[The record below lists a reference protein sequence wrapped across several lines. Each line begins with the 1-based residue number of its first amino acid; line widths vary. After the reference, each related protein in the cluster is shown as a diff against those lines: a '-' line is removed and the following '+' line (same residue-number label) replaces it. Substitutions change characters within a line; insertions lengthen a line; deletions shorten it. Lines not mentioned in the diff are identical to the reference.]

1 MRIPFAVFRVL
12 AAALIVAAIVAQL
25 QRSYGNWIAAG
36 VTDVSFQFVN
46 FFSFF
51 TIEAN
56 ALSIAVLLIGAIY
69 AFARKPDSVW
79 FNVFRG
85 SVATYMITTG
95 VVYNLL
101 LRNVELPQGTTV
113 AWSNEVLHVV
123 APLVLLID
131 WLFAPGRLAMASK
144 AVWVIISFPLV
155 WGVYTLIRG
164 PFAFDEILQRN
175 WYPYP
180 FLNPD
185 TSANGYLS
193 VAFYMI
199 LIALVVGA
207 AGAGVISL
215 SRRRVPFSTASSAV
229 FSAASN

>member
-25 QRSYGNWIAAG
+25 QRSYANWTADG
-36 VTDVSFQFVN
+36 VTDLGFQFVN

-51 TIEAN
+51 TIESN
-56 ALSIAVLLIGAIY
+56 VFSVAVLLIGAAY
-69 AFARKPDSVW
+69 AAARKLDSVW
-79 FNVFRG
+79 FNVLRG
-85 SVATYMITTG
+85 TVATYMITTG

-101 LRNVELPQGTTV
+101 LRGVELPQGTTV

-123 APLVLLID
+123 APIVLLID
-131 WLFAPGRLAMASK
+131 WLFAPGRRAMATK
-144 AVWVIISFPLV
+144 TLWIIVSFPLI

-164 PFAFDEILQRN
+164 PFAFDERLGRN

-180 FLNPD
+180 FMNPE

-193 VAFYMI
+193 VAFFMI
-199 LIALVVGA
+199 LIAVVIGA
-207 AGAGVISL
+207 AGAGVIWL
-215 SRRRVPFSTASSAV
+215 SRKPLPLATESASS
-229 FSAASN
+229 

>member
-25 QRSYGNWIAAG
+25 QRSYANWTADQVQDIG
-36 VTDVSFQFVN
+36 FQFVN

-51 TIEAN
+51 TIESN
-56 ALSIAVLLIGAIY
+56 VLSIIVLLIGALY
-69 AFARKPDSVW
+69 ALTKRPDSVW

-113 AWSNEVLHVV
+113 AWSNEILHVV
-123 APLVLLID
+123 APIVLLID
-131 WLFAPGRLAMASK
+131 WLFAPSRLAMASK
-144 AVWVIISFPLV
+144 AIWVIISFPLV

-164 PFAFDEILQRN
+164 PLAFDERLERN

-180 FLNPD
+180 FMNPE

-199 LIALVVGA
+199 LIAVVVGA
-207 AGAGVISL
+207 VGAGVIWL
-215 SRRRVPFSTASSAV
+215 SRRPVLLSKKA
-229 FSAASN
+229 

>member
-1 MRIPFAVFRVL
+1 MRIPFAVFRVA

-25 QRSYGNWIAAG
+25 QRSYSNWTSEG
-36 VTDVSFQFVN
+36 VVDIGFQFVN

-51 TIEAN
+51 TIESN
-56 ALSIAVLLIGAIY
+56 VFSVVVLLIGAY
-69 AFARKPDSVW
+69 FAFANKRDAVW
-79 FNVFRG
+79 FNVARG
-85 SVATYMITTG
+85 AVATYMITTG

-123 APLVLLID
+123 APIVLLID
-131 WLFAPGRLAMASK
+131 WLFAPGRRPVDWK
-144 AVWVIISFPLV
+144 AIWIIVSFPLV
-155 WGVYTLIRG
+155 WGVYTLLRG
-164 PFAFDEILQRN
+164 PVALDERLGRN

-180 FLNPD
+180 FMNPE

-199 LIALVVGA
+199 LIAVVIGA
-207 AGAGVISL
+207 AGAGVIAI
-215 SRRRVPFSTASSAV
+215 SRKWGAHRGR
-229 FSAASN
+229 

>member
-25 QRSYGNWIAAG
+25 QRSYANWTADR
-36 VTDVSFQFVN
+36 VTDLGFQFVN

-51 TIEAN
+51 TIESN
-56 ALSIAVLLIGAIY
+56 VFSVAVLLIGAAY
-69 AFARKPDSVW
+69 AAARKPDSVW
-79 FNVFRG
+79 FNVLRG
-85 SVATYMITTG
+85 TVATYMITTG

-101 LRNVELPQGTTV
+101 LRGVELPQGTTV

-123 APLVLLID
+123 APIVLLID
-131 WLFAPGRLAMASK
+131 WLFAPGRRAMATK
-144 AVWVIISFPLV
+144 TLWIIVSFPLI

-164 PFAFDEILQRN
+164 PFAFDERLGRN

-180 FLNPD
+180 FMNPE

-193 VAFYMI
+193 VAFFMI
-199 LIALVVGA
+199 LIALVIGV
-207 AGAGVISL
+207 AGAGVIWL
-215 SRRRVPFSTASSAV
+215 SRKRLPFASER
-229 FSAASN
+229 ASN

>member
-1 MRIPFAVFRVL
+1 MRIPFAVFRVA

-25 QRSYGNWIAAG
+25 SRSLEVWTAAG
-36 VTDVSFQFVN
+36 VKDIGFQFVN

-51 TIEAN
+51 TIESN
-56 ALSIAVLLIGAIY
+56 VLSVVVLLIGAAY
-69 AFARKPDSVW
+69 AFAKQPDTVW
-79 FNVFRG
+79 FNVFRAA
-85 SVATYMITTG
+85 VVTYMVTTG

-101 LRNVELPQGTTV
+101 LRGIELPQGTTV

-131 WLFAPGRLAMASK
+131 WLFAPGRLAVATK
-144 AVWVIISFPLV
+144 AIWVIVSFPLV

-164 PFAFDEILQRN
+164 PFALDERFGTN

-180 FLNPD
+180 FMNPE
-185 TSANGYLS
+185 TSQNGYFS

-199 LIALVVGA
+199 LIALIIGA
-207 AGAGVISL
+207 AGAGAIWL
-215 SRRRVPFSTASSAV
+215 SRKRLPLSQR
-229 FSAASN
+229 AAA